1 MRFPQECDLVRRRF
15 AAEND
20 VTVRKPPEALN
31 DLLVA
36 QHVFHLLEGA
46 LAGAAAMLLGPA
58 PEQGDGAG
66 LVLGILGMMLM
77 MELQFPE
84 AMQQAI
90 RAANLA
96 EQIGHRR
103 AAMISYHGLSFI
115 YHEIGQ
121 PGLGPQADSAG
132 LAIARSLGA
141 RRFIAEG
148 LMLQAQSEFQVGHP
162 QASKTIREANEIA
175 RETPSFMKR
184 NAPNWDRSRF
194 VV

>member
-66 LVLGILGMMLM
+66 LVLGILGMF
-77 MELQFPE
+77 ERQVEEE
-84 AMQQAI
+84 AAVERGASI
-90 RAANLA
+90 EAALDRGVGGGA
-96 EQIGHRR
+96 RPGVAGKGAQR
-103 AAMISYHGLSFI
+103 AAMDVARELVEQQ
-115 YHEIGQ
+115 HERQ
-121 PGLGPQADSAG
+121 RTVD
-132 LAIARSLGA
+132 GA
-141 RRFIAEG
+141 
-148 LMLQAQSEFQVGHP
+148 HP
-162 QASKTIREANEIA
+162 IVEIA
-175 RETPSFMKR
+175 DAGRRHVGAEAVADLLVEARVLFEP
-184 NAPNWDRSRF
+184 
-194 VV
+194 